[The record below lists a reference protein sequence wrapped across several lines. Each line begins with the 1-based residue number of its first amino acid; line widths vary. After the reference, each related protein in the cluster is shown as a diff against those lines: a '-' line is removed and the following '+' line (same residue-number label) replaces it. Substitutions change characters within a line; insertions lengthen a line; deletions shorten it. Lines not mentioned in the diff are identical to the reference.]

1 MGHYD
6 GKEFEKILQEAQAN
20 MMKGIPSLDIEE
32 NSGLPPAA
40 TAEQAGISNR
50 VESLS
55 GMYLAQIQFKDNT
68 CSKYQFNTFHSHFFN
83 SYVNSDM

>member
-32 NSGLPPAA
+32 NSGLPPA

-55 GMYLAQIQFKDNT
+55 GMHLTQIQIKDNT
-68 CSKYQFNTFHSHFFN
+68 CSKYRFNTFFILLLC
-83 SYVNSDM
+83 